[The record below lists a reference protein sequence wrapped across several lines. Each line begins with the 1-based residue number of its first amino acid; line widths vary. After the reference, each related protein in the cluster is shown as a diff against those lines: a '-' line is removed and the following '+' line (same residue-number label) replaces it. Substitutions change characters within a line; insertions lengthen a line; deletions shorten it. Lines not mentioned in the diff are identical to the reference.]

1 MKFNFSK
8 KQKIIGLVLVGL
20 LLIVVILALL
30 LKNKNAGS
38 QLTNPGST
46 ILKPV
51 FLDNKEKTDLNI
63 KPENKVQVIQ
73 RNAEGKIILYK
84 VIKNDNDIIT
94 DLNQIK
100 AENPDFK
107 K

>member
-8 KQKIIGLVLVGL
+8 KQKIFSILLLGL
-20 LLIVVILALL
+20 LLIIVILIF
-30 LKNKNAGS
+30 LKNKNNTN
-38 QLTNPGST
+38 QLTEPGST
-46 ILKPV
+46 VLKPV

-63 KPENKVQVIQ
+63 KPELKIQVLQ

-84 VIKNDNDIIT
+84 VIKSDNDIIT